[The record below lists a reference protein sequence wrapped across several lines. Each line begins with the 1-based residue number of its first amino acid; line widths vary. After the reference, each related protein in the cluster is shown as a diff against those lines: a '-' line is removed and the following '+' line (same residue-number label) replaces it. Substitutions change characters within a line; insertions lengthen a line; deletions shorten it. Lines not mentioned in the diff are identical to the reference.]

1 MKRKIIFK
9 VAVGLLFLIV
19 TSTTH
24 AQVIAP
30 GWSTAGN
37 ALTTGNEFIGTI
49 SGGALVFKQG
59 NVFAGKIDSGT
70 SFGLNSFSGT
80 TFTLT
85 GSNSAFGRKA
95 LMNTNGT
102 YGDVN
107 CAFGDSAMTNNIY
120 GSNNCAF
127 GNSALYSN
135 LGDANNLGFLGSNNN
150 AFGSS
155 SLRNNTNGNDNCS
168 FGGTSLFSNITGQR
182 NCAFGN
188 QTLRSNTVG
197 NNNSAFGRASLTE
210 MISGDGNVS
219 MGTGSGSSLRQGD
232 NNIFIGRISGG
243 GSSFGTSLTMG
254 SDNIFLGAY
263 TLPNIST
270 TASKQINIGNAI
282 YGYNG
287 NIGIGVLNPLA
298 KLHTNGNLRFEN
310 LVTNTTNTKILTT
323 DIDGNVT
330 TRASSN
336 TLGLTGNTLTS
347 TVNGAVA
354 TITLPTAVTSVSNTI
369 TGTSLTTT
377 VNGVTGAPVTLPSS
391 GTVGNYWSLT
401 GNALTTGNEF
411 IGTNSYH
418 DLVFKTFGINAG
430 RINRDGYG
438 TAFGLYTN
446 TNGRSNNAFGNSAL
460 KDNIS
465 GANNSAFGDGALQSN
480 KIGFGNSAFGSA
492 SLNLNTEGNGNS
504 AFGINA
510 LLKNKTGSNNS
521 AFGYQTLQE
530 NTTGVDNSGF
540 GRDALKTNKTGIN
553 NSAFG
558 IGAMLYNDSGNNN
571 VAIGFQSLAY
581 NTQGSNNTAIGIG
594 AGSELTTGN
603 NNIFIGYNT
612 KPNISPTDSFQ
623 INIGD
628 AIYGYGGKIG
638 IGVKNPLAN
647 FHTQGTVRFSGLGS
661 NTVDTKLLTVNDV
674 TGEVTTRASSNT
686 LGLVGN
692 TLTSTVNG
700 AVASIVLPVA
710 TATTVSNTITGTSL
724 TTTVNG
730 VTGAPV
736 TLPSS
741 GTVGNFWSLAG
752 NALTTGNEFIGTTS
766 NNDLVFKRNNAL
778 SGRIGPTNISFGLS
792 SLISNTT
799 GSNNNAFGSF
809 ALLRNTTGFNNNAFG
824 AAALIDNDRGTSN
837 NAFGVGALT
846 SNTTGVGNSAFGSE
860 VLRSNR
866 TGNNNT
872 AIGNLSG
879 TTLISGD
886 NNIFIGAGTQP
897 NISATA
903 SNQINIG
910 NAIYGYKSPT
920 DIQTKIGIGVLNP
933 LANFHTQGTVRFSGL
948 GTNTVDTKLLT
959 VNDVTGEVTT
969 RSSSNTLGLVDNTLT
984 STVNG
989 AVASIVLPVATATTV
1004 SNTISGT
1011 TLTTTVN
1018 GVTGTAV
1025 TLPAPVGNF
1034 WSLAGNDLTINS
1046 SAFIGTTSP
1055 HDLVFKVGGIDA
1067 GKINKDG
1074 IGTAFGLYTNTNGSY
1089 NASFGYAALRN
1100 NVSGHSNNAFGHQA
1114 LQSNTIGYG
1123 NNAFGINAMRFN
1135 DKGLFNSAF
1144 GAEALM
1150 RNTTGSTNNAFGDLA
1165 LRENLSGNQN
1175 SAFGNYTLQKNTT
1188 GSRNN
1193 AFGER
1198 ALYNNLSGL
1207 NNIAIGYNAGN
1218 DITTGSNNIFVGAST
1233 RSNILPTA
1241 SDQINIGDAIYG
1253 YQKKIGIGVKNPL
1266 AKFHTLGTLKFDGLD
1281 KTAVTNLLT
1290 IGDDG
1295 FVHQKAESNTL
1306 TFSNNLLTSTVN
1318 GVPSLPID
1326 LSTLVTP
1333 SINIYNTSSAL
1344 LSNRVVAMDGKTL
1357 DFNFVPTPTT
1367 VSQNGI
1373 RINPANNNVN
1383 FAVAVNRNDA
1393 PNLNGMGHTR
1403 LEQNNNPASNLFSS
1417 LTTGFN
1423 QNYFWTQASNP
1434 SSVAQ
1439 NYMINPL
1446 GGKVAIGTYNIDS
1459 CADCGEYRLFVKQ
1472 GIRTE
1477 KVRVDLANVKGWAD
1491 YVFEKEYKLMP
1502 LKELEQFIVSNKH
1515 LPNVPAAEEVVKTGI
1530 DLGAMDAK
1538 LLEKIEE
1545 LTLHTIEINKKN
1557 ETLEKSNNDQQV
1569 LIQTLMERLEKLESK
1584 MKQ

>member
-1 MKRKIIFK
+1 LR
-9 VAVGLLFLIV
+9 
-19 TSTTH
+19 
-24 AQVIAP
+24 
-30 GWSTAGN
+30 
-37 ALTTGNEFIGTI
+37 
-49 SGGALVFKQG
+49 
-59 NVFAGKIDSGT
+59 
-70 SFGLNSFSGT
+70 FSG
-80 TFTLT
+80 
-85 GSNSAFGRKA
+85 
-95 LMNTNGT
+95 
-102 YGDVN
+102 
-107 CAFGDSAMTNNIY
+107 
-120 GSNNCAF
+120 
-127 GNSALYSN
+127 
-135 LGDANNLGFLGSNNN
+135 LGSN
-150 AFGSS
+150 
-155 SLRNNTNGNDNCS
+155 
-168 FGGTSLFSNITGQR
+168 
-182 NCAFGN
+182 
-188 QTLRSNTVG
+188 TV
-197 NNNSAFGRASLTE
+197 
-210 MISGDGNVS
+210 D
-219 MGTGSGSSLRQGD
+219 
-232 NNIFIGRISGG
+232 
-243 GSSFGTSLTMG
+243 
-254 SDNIFLGAY
+254 
-263 TLPNIST
+263 
-270 TASKQINIGNAI
+270 
-282 YGYNG
+282 
-287 NIGIGVLNPLA
+287 
-298 KLHTNGNLRFEN
+298 
-310 LVTNTTNTKILTT
+310 TKILTVN
-323 DIDGNVT
+323 DVGEVT

-354 TITLPTAVTSVSNTI
+354 SIVLPIASATTVSNTI
-369 TGTSLTTT
+369 TGNSLTTT
-377 VNGVTGAPVTLPSS
+377 VNGVTGVAVTLPAP
-391 GTVGNYWSLT
+391 VGNFWSLN
-401 GNALTTGNEF
+401 GNAVGPNDF
-411 IGTNSYH
+411 IGTTNYA
-418 DLVFKTFGINAG
+418 DLVFKTVGVNSGKIDK
-430 RINRDGYG
+430 DGYG

-446 TNGRSNNAFGNSAL
+446 TNGRSNSAFGNTAL
-460 KDNIS
+460 RDNIS
-465 GANNSAFGDGALQSN
+465 GNNNSAFGNTTLRSN
-480 KIGFGNSAFGSA
+480 TIGSYNSAFGDAAMQS
-492 SLNLNTEGNGNS
+492 NTEGNGNS
-504 AFGINA
+504 AFGISGLSRNTSGSYNGSFGYQCSVSNTTGDDNNA
-510 LLKNKTGSNNS
+510 FGHNTLSQNKNGYNNS
-521 AFGYQTLQE
+521 AFGSYSL
-530 NTTGVDNSGF
+530 V
-540 GRDALKTNKTGIN
+540 N
-553 NSAFG
+553 N
-558 IGAMLYNDSGNNN
+558 IDGN
-571 VAIGFQSLAY
+571 
-581 NTQGSNNTAIGIG
+581 NNTAIGFS
-594 AGSELTTGN
+594 AGYDITTGS
-603 NNIFIGYNT
+603 NNIFIGA
-612 KPNISPTDSFQ
+612 NIGSNIGSTGSNQ
-623 INIGD
+623 INIGN
-628 AIYGYGGKIG
+628 AIYGFNKKIG
-638 IGVKNPLAN
+638 IGVLNPQAN
-647 FHTQGTVRFSGLGS
+647 FHTQGTVRFSGLGA
-661 NTVDTKLLTVNDV
+661 NTVDTKLLTVNDI

-700 AVASIVLPVA
+700 AVASIGLPVA
-710 TATTVSNTITGTSL
+710 PATTVSNTVSSTALGNTL

-730 VTGAPV
+730 VASAAV
-736 TLPSS
+736 TLPAP
-741 GTVGNFWSLAG
+741 VGNFWSLAG

-766 NNDLVFKRNNAL
+766 
-778 SGRIGPTNISFGLS
+778 
-792 SLISNTT
+792 
-799 GSNNNAFGSF
+799 
-809 ALLRNTTGFNNNAFG
+809 
-824 AAALIDNDRGTSN
+824 
-837 NAFGVGALT
+837 
-846 SNTTGVGNSAFGSE
+846 
-860 VLRSNR
+860 
-866 TGNNNT
+866 
-872 AIGNLSG
+872 
-879 TTLISGD
+879 
-886 NNIFIGAGTQP
+886 
-897 NISATA
+897 
-903 SNQINIG
+903 
-910 NAIYGYKSPT
+910 
-920 DIQTKIGIGVLNP
+920 
-933 LANFHTQGTVRFSGL
+933 
-948 GTNTVDTKLLT
+948 
-959 VNDVTGEVTT
+959 
-969 RSSSNTLGLVDNTLT
+969 
-984 STVNG
+984 
-989 AVASIVLPVATATTV
+989 
-1004 SNTISGT
+1004 
-1011 TLTTTVN
+1011 
-1018 GVTGTAV
+1018 
-1025 TLPAPVGNF
+1025 
-1034 WSLAGNDLTINS
+1034 
-1046 SAFIGTTSP
+1046 P
-1055 HDLVFKVGGIDA
+1055 HDLAFKVGGINA

-1114 LQSNTIGYG
+1114 LTSNTTGYG

-1150 RNTTGSTNNAFGDLA
+1150 KNTTGSTNNAFGDLA

-1175 SAFGNYTLQKNTT
+1175 SAFGNYTLQKNIT

-1207 NNIAIGYNAGN
+1207 NNIAMGYNAGN

-1281 KTAVTNLLT
+1281 KIAVTNLLS

-1295 FVHQKAESNTL
+1295 FVHQKVESNSLVISGNTITSNVNGVVSNIITLPVAPATTVSNTISGSDAVGYSLTTTVNGVTGLPVTLIKSNTL

-1333 SINIYNTSSAL
+1333 SINIYNASSTL
-1344 LSNRVVAMDGKTL
+1344 LSNRVVAMDSKTL

-1403 LEQNNNPASNLFSS
+1403 LEQNNNPASSLFSS

-1459 CADCGEYRLFVKQ
+1459 CSDCGDYRLFVKQ

-1557 ETLEKSNNDQQV
+1557 ETLEKSNTNQQI
-1569 LIQTLMERLEKLESK
+1569 LIETLMERLEKLESK